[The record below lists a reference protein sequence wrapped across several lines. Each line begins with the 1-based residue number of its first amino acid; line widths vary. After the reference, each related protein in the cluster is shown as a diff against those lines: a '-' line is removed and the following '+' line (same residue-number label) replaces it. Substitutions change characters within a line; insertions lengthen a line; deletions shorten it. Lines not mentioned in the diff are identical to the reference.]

1 MHLSGHR
8 VRAGESSV
16 TSLLAV
22 LLASTGTPLFIVIV
36 ALALIH
42 FFLAEIDLTVIFIE
56 MYRIA
61 ETPTLSAIPFFAF
74 AGFVLAESGA
84 PRRLVRFSHA
94 VLGWLPGG
102 LAIMAIL
109 VCALFTALT
118 GASGM
123 TIVALGGL
131 LYPAMIQR
139 RYSENFTLGL
149 LTTSGSLGLLFPPSL
164 PLIVYAIVS
173 ETPVDKLFFA
183 GIAPGMLMVAA
194 LSLYSFY
201 TSRRSV
207 PPRSEI
213 QRSEIPGIIRESI
226 WELLLPVVIF
236 SGIFSG
242 FIAVSEAA
250 ALCALYVL
258 LVEMVVHREIRF
270 TQLPGIIRDSMVL
283 VGGILVILAA
293 SMAYTNYLIDAQIP
307 TRLLH
312 FIGEHVDNR
321 LVFLVLLN
329 IFLLAVGCMIDMYS
343 ALIVVVPLILPIA
356 QTYGVHP
363 IHLGIIFLT
372 NLEIG
377 YSTPPVGLNLFIA
390 SIRFEKPVLRLYR
403 ASLPFL
409 LILLVILLIVTYY
422 PPLSLFLVTP

>member
-1 MHLSGHR
+1 MIS
-8 VRAGESSV
+8 AI
-16 TSLLAV
+16 AV
-22 LLASTGTPLFIVIV
+22 LLAVVGTPLFIVI
-36 ALALIH
+36 ATLALLH
-42 FFLAEIDLTVIFIE
+42 FYLAEIDLTVIFIE

-61 ETPTLSAIPFFAF
+61 ETPTLSAIPLFAF
-74 AGFVLAESGA
+74 TGFLLAESGA
-84 PRRLVRFSHA
+84 ANRLVRFSQA

-131 LYPAMIQR
+131 LYPAMIR
-139 RYSENFTLGL
+139 NRYADDFSLGL

-173 ETPVDKLFFA
+173 ATPVDKLFLA
-183 GIAPGMLMVAA
+183 GIAPGLLMVAA
-194 LSLYSFY
+194 LSLYSY
-201 TSRRSV
+201 YNGRRLPLEETDV
-207 PPRSEI
+207 PKE
-213 QRSEIPGIIRESI
+213 EIPAVLRESI
-226 WELLLPVVIF
+226 WELLLPVVILTGIY
-236 SGIFSG
+236 SGI
-242 FIAVSEAA
+242 IAVSEAA
-250 ALCALYVL
+250 ALCVLYVMF
-258 LVEMVVHREIRF
+258 VEMVVHREIKLS
-270 TQLPGIIRDSMVL
+270 QLPGIIRDSMVL
-283 VGGILVILAA
+283 VGGILIILAA
-293 SMAYTNYLIDAQIP
+293 SMAYTNYLIDAEVP
-307 TRLLH
+307 TRLLAY
-312 FIGEHVDNR
+312 IQQHVSSR
-321 LVFLVLLN
+321 LLFLILLN
-329 IFLLAVGCMIDMYS
+329 LFLLAVGCMIDMFS

-356 QTYGVHP
+356 QAYGIHP

-390 SIRFEKPVLRLYR
+390 SIRFEKPVLKLYR

-409 LILLVILLIVTYY
+409 FILLGILLIVTYF

>member
-1 MHLSGHR
+1 M
-8 VRAGESSV
+8 

-22 LLASTGTPLFIVIV
+22 LVTLAGTPLFIVIA
-36 ALALIH
+36 ALALVH
-42 FFLAEIDLTVIFIE
+42 FFLADIDLTAVFIE

-61 ETPTLSAIPFFAF
+61 ETPTLSAIPLFAF
-74 AGFVLAESGA
+74 AGFVLAASGA
-84 PRRLVRFSHA
+84 PRRLVRFSQA
-94 VLGWLPGG
+94 ILGWLPGG

-109 VCALFTALT
+109 ICALFTALT

-123 TIVALGGL
+123 TIIALGGL

-139 RYSENFTLGL
+139 QYSDHFTLGL

-173 ETPVDKLFFA
+173 GTPVDKLFFA
-183 GIAPGMLMVAA
+183 GIAPGMLMVVA

-201 TSRRSV
+201 KGRQAG
-207 PPRSEI
+207 PPKTEI
-213 QRSEIPGIIRESI
+213 QRSEIPGILRESI

-236 SGIFSG
+236 AGIFSG

-270 TQLPGIIRDSMVL
+270 SQLPGIIRDSMVL
-283 VGGILVILAA
+283 VGGILIILAA
-293 SMAYTNYLIDAQIP
+293 SMAYTNYLIDAQVPI
-307 TRLLH
+307 RLLH
-312 FIGEHVDNR
+312 FISDHVSSR

-329 IFLLAVGCMIDMYS
+329 LFLLAVGCMIDMYS

-356 QTYGVHP
+356 QAYDVHP

-390 SIRFEKPVLRLYR
+390 SIRFDKPVLSLYR

-409 LILLVILLIVTYY
+409 LILLVILLVVTYFS
-422 PPLSLFLVTP
+422 PLSLFFVTP